1 MGPSRMGRPRADE
14 ILEGWKMTSHSA
26 QRPAEPPAPDRSRVG
41 LPLGLVAAGVL
52 VILAL
57 VVGSRMLSS
66 GPGPVLPAVGASP
79 AASVPAPTA
88 SAETASA
95 ASSAPTASAAHRP
108 SPSVAASAASGSP
121 SPADVAAAR
130 QAIETYTKHLKDG
143 ETTPAWQML
152 APKEQ
157 LKYAST
163 AQWAVERYQFF
174 QGVKSYTVTADPKDV
189 QPIRSWLAG
198 TNGASIDLGHAVLVE
213 VRYTGVTPPA
223 DWDLYIVNPTSNGLE
238 IYSVR

>member
-1 MGPSRMGRPRADE
+1 MGPSRMGRSRTDE

-26 QRPAEPPAPDRSRVG
+26 QRPAEPPAPDRSRIG

-66 GPGPVLPAVGASP
+66 GPGPVLPAVGASAP
-79 AASVPAPTA
+79 AATATEVPT
-88 SAETASA
+88 T
-95 ASSAPTASAAHRP
+95 APTASAAHRP
-108 SPSVAASAASGSP
+108 SPSAAASAASGSP

-130 QAIETYTKHLKDG
+130 EAVDTYTAKLKAGDTSG
-143 ETTPAWQML
+143 AWQML

-163 AQWAVERYQFF
+163 AQYASERYAFF
-174 QGVKSYTVTADPKDV
+174 QGVKSYTVTPDPKDV
-189 QPIRSWLAG
+189 NPIRAWLAG
-198 TNGASIDLGHAVLVE
+198 TNGATINLAHAVLVE
-213 VRYTGVTPPA
+213 VRYKGVTPPA
-223 DWDLYIVNPTSNGLE
+223 DWDLYIVNPTANGLE